1 MKSSAIERQALSLQ
15 VGQRIRSIRKQRGLS
30 LEALALK
37 CDMNAAFLGHIE
49 RGLRCP
55 TLYTLERI
63 STGLEINIVELFLD
77 NSVALSNAVA
87 VQHFSDAIASLSPSQ
102 IQQILSIVDHSIAL
116 TKVSES

>member
-1 MKSSAIERQALSLQ
+1 MPPFWGILN
-15 VGQRIRSIRKQRGLS
+15 VV
-30 LEALALK
+30 
-37 CDMNAAFLGHIE
+37 
-49 RGLRCP
+49 CP

-116 TKVSES
+116 TKASES